1 MTPSFTTFLIKSQL
15 LANQELQGQGSF
27 CEKSKAPEMFVS
39 SEFWLKTICHGQ
51 LMIVD
56 AHLSFMRI
64 RCKLSCHQSYDPH
77 VPGGDVVTMSRG
89 LLMTGWNSQ
98 LWFSSTSMALLPGVI
113 LQQARMERKPLQQ
126 ENINQHN
133 HPSFQDIIKQRF
145 AVYIRLERDM
155 ITCYTLFKYVHLT

>member
-1 MTPSFTTFLIKSQL
+1 MTHST
-15 LANQELQGQGSF
+15 A
-27 CEKSKAPEMFVS
+27 
-39 SEFWLKTICHGQ
+39 
-51 LMIVD
+51 
-56 AHLSFMRI
+56 
-64 RCKLSCHQSYDPH
+64 
-77 VPGGDVVTMSRG
+77 GDVVTMSRG
-89 LLMTGWNSQ
+89 VLMTAMQGWNSQ

-155 ITCYTLFKYVHLT
+155 ITCYTLFKYAHLT